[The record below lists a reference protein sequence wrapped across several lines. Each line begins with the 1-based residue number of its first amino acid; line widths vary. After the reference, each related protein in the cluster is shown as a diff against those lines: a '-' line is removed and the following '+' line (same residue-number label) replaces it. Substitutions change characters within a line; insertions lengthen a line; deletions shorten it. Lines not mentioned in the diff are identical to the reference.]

1 MLKTYNWEELKQLEG
16 KRVRAEYKWED
27 NSIVIHIGELR
38 INQGIH
44 AYVWGFLVQYVNE
57 RSWSTPKYQFEEL
70 LENEFEIGEEV
81 EVRDDNYE
89 ERDKMIFLGIV
100 PRAIY
105 KYAVVDAD
113 WESEYHGWSEVY
125 CVHYRQI
132 RKIQPKPEPK
142 KMTMEELNKELWYE
156 VEIVEKK

>member
-1 MLKTYNWEELKQLEG
+1 MLKTYNREELKQLNGKKVRSEEENELCKIHNTGNLHIDGRHAFIGRQDICSLEG
-16 KRVRAEYKWED
+16 VHKYK
-27 NSIVIHIGELR
+27 
-38 INQGIH
+38 
-44 AYVWGFLVQYVNE
+44 F
-57 RSWSTPKYQFEEL
+57 EL
-70 LENEFEIGEEV
+70 LENEFEVGEEV

-105 KYAVVDAD
+105 KYVVVDTD
-113 WESEYHGWSEVY
+113 WESEYHRWSEVY
-125 CVHYRQI
+125 CVHYRKI